1 MSIILSVKRKGIIMP
16 TITEK
21 FKRINKAQKELKEA
35 LNDLTSEE
43 LRLYN
48 AILKKYKANY
58 SKEEQYLL
66 VK

>member
-1 MSIILSVKRKGIIMP
+1 MP

-21 FKRINKAQKELKEA
+21 FKRISKAQKELKEA

-48 AILKKYKANY
+48 AILKRHKANY
-58 SKEEQYLL
+58 SKQEQYLL